1 MQYFPQSNEFIKKA
15 LAENETNRVLVHCA
29 AGRSRSGA
37 FCCAYMIQEAGMTLK
52 EALAYGQ
59 ERREKFLPNLN
70 FQQQL
75 TCLENAVRGVN
86 WKEKLIA
93 QAAASS
99 NISATLEEKK
109 N

>member
-37 FCCAYMIQEAGMTLK
+37 FCCAYMIQEGGMTLK

-75 TCLENAVRGVN
+75 TCLENAVRGVD
-86 WKEKLIA
+86 WKAKLVA
-93 QAAASS
+93 QAAATTVP
-99 NISATLEEKK
+99 ATAEERK